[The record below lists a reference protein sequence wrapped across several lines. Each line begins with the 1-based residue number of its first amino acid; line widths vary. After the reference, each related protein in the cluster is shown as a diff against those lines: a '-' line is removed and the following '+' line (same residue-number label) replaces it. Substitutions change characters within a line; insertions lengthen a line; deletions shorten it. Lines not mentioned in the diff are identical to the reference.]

1 MTLPAMRNSPETD
14 DTLSALIDGELADDL
29 VMTALR
35 RLAASNGERARFIEY
50 CAVGD
55 ALRGMHAVNP
65 DFTQQVMA
73 ALENEPTVLAPMR
86 KPLDRRPALWL
97 AAATVAAISWGLWQ
111 SDPRQQIVAP
121 MAATTP
127 VPAGDAM
134 AYLAAHQDFAQAVMS
149 EPEMRYTRVMLT
161 EDAR

>member
-29 VMTALR
+29 AMAALR
-35 RLAASNGERARFIEY
+35 RLATNNGERARFIEY

-65 DFTQQVMA
+65 DFTHQVMA

-86 KPLDRRPALWL
+86 KPLDRRPAIWL

-121 MAATTP
+121 MAATIP
-127 VPAGDAM
+127 VPADDAM

-149 EPEMRYTRVMLT
+149 MPEMRYTRVSLT
-161 EDAR
+161 EGAR